1 MAHIKKEIW
10 KKKAVNNG
18 HFAPGQPQPD
28 PRKALE
34 GRWHQK
40 VNQPPVSDSPGLWT
54 APHVKGG
61 GHNFWGKAA
70 QICSEK
76 FSKEGAAGSQNGRN
90 SQQLWDRC
98 PWWRGSGWAGP
109 PIHCLGTSADRV
121 GRTGVASSVLGSV
134 HPCYRSPSLQSRE
147 VCMAI
152 ALGGAGR
159 IKCLDGFLAWPRS
172 S

>member
-76 FSKEGAAGSQNGRN
+76 FSKEGAAGSHCGSHFFFIKSVSFGTLFEASIN
-90 SQQLWDRC
+90 SPTLVTKHTISRFFKSRLLYF
-98 PWWRGSGWAGP
+98 P
-109 PIHCLGTSADRV
+109 HGTWLLFLSNPVFSAH
-121 GRTGVASSVLGSV
+121 SSFSHL
-134 HPCYRSPSLQSRE
+134 SRH
-147 VCMAI
+147 
-152 ALGGAGR
+152 
-159 IKCLDGFLAWPRS
+159 S
-172 S
+172 

>member
-1 MAHIKKEIW
+1 MVHIKKEIW

-98 PWWRGSGWAGP
+98 PWWRGSGW
-109 PIHCLGTSADRV
+109 
-121 GRTGVASSVLGSV
+121 V
-134 HPCYRSPSLQSRE
+134 HPSTVWELLPTECGE
-147 VCMAI
+147 
-152 ALGGAGR
+152 
-159 IKCLDGFLAWPRS
+159 
-172 S
+172 